1 MAKARKNI
9 GRILSGGAI
18 IFCIVVLCALDIDV
32 QAFEA
37 TKVTYTISGSVALGD
52 GSGGL
57 DGVTMKGLPN
67 DPVTGIDGSYSATV
81 EYGWGGRVI
90 PQKDGYTFGPA
101 SKIYSKVS
109 GNQSSEDYIATVRTY
124 TISGTVDGMEGVV
137 MNGLPGDPVTGM
149 NGTYS
154 VTVEYG
160 FSGTVI
166 PEKEGYTFTPNS
178 RPYDNVNRDM
188 TNQNY
193 KPALVT
199 FTISGLA
206 DVEGVVMSGL
216 PGNPVTGRNGT
227 YSASV
232 NYGFSG
238 TVTPR
243 KEGYTFE
250 PAERQYT
257 ELFSAQPNEDYTA
270 TVMTYTISGTTDID
284 GVEMRGLPGNP
295 VTDASGYYSASVDYG
310 FTGRVTPTKEGYSF
324 KPASKI
330 YSKVTSDK
338 SGDDYAATVK
348 MLTIAG
354 TTGREDVVM
363 NGLPGNPVTGRSGTY
378 KVTVE
383 YGWSGTVIPEKEGYT
398 FSPDSKPYGYI
409 TADQTNQNYTSTE
422 ITYTIS
428 GSIGEGSVVMNGLPG
443 NPVSDAAG
451 IYRAVVKYGFSG
463 TVTPRREGYSFEP
476 PKRQYDDVISDLANE
491 DYTATLAQHT
501 ISGALISDRG
511 PVEDVFI
518 VADMGGGSATTDASG
533 RYELLVDYGWKGT
546 ITPTKEG
553 YTFAPVN
560 KRYPSVTRD
569 QTNQGYNAKVLMFT
583 VSGSVIIGGTPIDGV
598 LVTASEGGGS
608 DITDNRGKWAVTVP
622 YGWTGEITPT
632 KEGFLFNPASEPYT
646 NVTQNYRNGVPETIG
661 RRRPPAREPTMP
673 PAREPTL
680 PPAREPTLPPAREPT
695 LPPSVREQPTAPR
708 ITQPEAGPPKTPL
721 EIQIDR
727 IQTQLADLL
736 DQAAGEAA
744 APTVPAGPM
753 APEEVLITN
762 TFVDNDLPT
771 EVLPTLASQAGIAII
786 PDETIVGIVTADL
799 REVPLDTAL
808 EIVLAGTPY
817 VVKKTPYYYL
827 VCSAGIDDAMFPIVS
842 ETRHIKLNYQTADA
856 ALGLLS
862 TAFRPYVQGETNT
875 HTLTVTAPPTLMNR
889 IVEDLK
895 RMDLPP
901 RHVLLDARIVIME
914 RGDLLNLGVEWG
926 WPQIKA
932 GLFGSDLH
940 GRGTGTMADFGG
952 NWPWGIQ
959 IGYTPDATFTGS
971 LELTLNLLA
980 ENGEATIMSKPQV
993 LAQDGRQSQINVMT
1007 EEYYMLQA
1015 PESTGGLGGYIRTE
1029 LAEITSGTQLTITP
1043 RIGDNNDI
1051 TLEVAVEV
1059 SDSIPRGRGS
1069 DLPVVTRRTAS
1080 NVVRLRDGGTVALAG
1095 LSENRTTLKRKRVPG
1110 LSRIPLVGYLFKNN
1124 ETDEST
1130 REIAVFVTA
1139 HLVSETGRPINFG
1152 GGSSYQAPLR
1162 APAPTRPQMGGEQ
1175 GFRMQLRESMSRF

>member
-1 MAKARKNI
+1 MARKNI

-37 TKVTYTISGSVALGD
+37 TKVTYTISGSVTLSD

-90 PQKDGYTFGPA
+90 PQKDGYTFEPA
-101 SKIYSKVS
+101 SKTYSKVT
-109 GNQSSEDYIATVRTY
+109 GNQSNEDYTATVKTF

-137 MNGLPGDPVTGM
+137 MNGLPGNPVTGM

-154 VTVEYG
+154 ITVEYG
-160 FSGTVI
+160 WSGTVI

-178 RPYDNVNRDM
+178 RPYDLVARNL

-199 FTISGLA
+199 FTISGSVG
-206 DVEGVVMSGL
+206 VEGVVMSGL

-232 NYGFSG
+232 DYGFSG

-270 TVMTYTISGTTDID
+270 TVMTYTISGTADID

-295 VTDASGYYSASVDYG
+295 VTDATGYYSASVDYG

-324 KPASKI
+324 KPASKT

-338 SGDDYAATVK
+338 SDQDYAATVK

-354 TTGREDVVM
+354 TTGMEGVVM

-409 TADQTNQNYTSTE
+409 TRDQTNQNYTSTE

-428 GSIGEGSVVMNGLPG
+428 GSVGEEGVVMNGLPG
-443 NPVSDAAG
+443 NPVSDRAG
-451 IYRAVVKYGFSG
+451 IYRAIVRYGFSG
-463 TVTPRREGYSFEP
+463 TVTPRREGYSFDP

-491 DYTATLAQHT
+491 DYTATLAQHI
-501 ISGALISDRG
+501 ISGTIISDRG
-511 PVEDVFI
+511 PVEDVFV
-518 VADMGGGSATTDASG
+518 VADMGGGSATADASG
-533 RYELLVDYGWKGT
+533 RYELPVDYGWKGT

-569 QTNQGYNAKVLMFT
+569 QTNQSYTAKVLTFT
-583 VSGSVIIGGTPIDGV
+583 ISGSVIIGGTPIDGV

-608 DITDNRGKWAVTVP
+608 DITDSKGKWIVTVP

-632 KEGFLFNPASEPYT
+632 KEGFVFSPPSEPYT
-646 NVTQNYRNGVPETIG
+646 NITQNYRDGAPETIG
-661 RRRPPAREPTMP
+661 RRRPPVGRMP

-680 PPAREPTLPPAREPT
+680 PPAREPTLPPVREPT
-695 LPPSVREQPTAPR
+695 LPTVEP
-708 ITQPEAGPPKTPL
+708 PEEVGPPKTPL
-721 EIQIDR
+721 EAQIDR
-727 IQTQLADLL
+727 IQAQLAELL
-736 DQAAGEAA
+736 VQAA
-744 APTVPAGPM
+744 APTVPAIEGPM

-771 EVLPTLASQAGIAII
+771 EVLQTLASQAGIAII
-786 PDETIVGIVTADL
+786 PDETIVGTVTCDL
-799 REVPLDTAL
+799 REVPLETAL

-817 VVKKTPYYYL
+817 VVKRTPYYYL
-827 VCSAGIDDAMFPIVS
+827 VCSAGINDTMFPVVS
-842 ETRHIKLNYQTADA
+842 ETRHIKLNYIAADA
-856 ALGLLS
+856 AVALLS
-862 TAFRPYVQGETNT
+862 TAFQLYVQGETNT
-875 HTLTVTAPPTLMNR
+875 HTVSVTAPPTLMNR
-889 IVEDLK
+889 IVSDLK
-895 RMDLPP
+895 QMDLPP

-914 RGDLLNLGVEWG
+914 RGDLLNLGIEWG
-926 WPQIKA
+926 WPKISA
-932 GLFGSDLH
+932 GLFSNDLY
-940 GRGTGTMADFGG
+940 GRGVGTLSDFGG
-952 NWPWGIQ
+952 KSPWGVS
-959 IGYTPDATFTGS
+959 IGYTPDATFTNS
-971 LELTLNLLA
+971 LEMTLNLLA
-980 ENGEATIMSKPQV
+980 ENGEATILSKPQV
-993 LAQDGRQSQINVMT
+993 LAQDGKQSQIQVLT
-1007 EEYYMLQA
+1007 EEYYMLTA
-1015 PESTGGLGGYIRTE
+1015 PDTGYYGYGRSE
-1029 LAEITSGTQLTITP
+1029 LQEITSGTTLTITP

-1069 DLPVVTRRTAS
+1069 DLPVVTRRTVS
-1080 NVVRLRDGGTVALAG
+1080 NVVRIRDGGTVALAG
-1095 LSENRTTLKRKRVPG
+1095 LSENRTILKRKRVPG
-1110 LSRIPLVGYLFKNN
+1110 LSRIPIVGYLFKNN

-1139 HLVSETGRPINFG
+1139 HLVPETGRPINFG
-1152 GGSSYQAPLR
+1152 EPSSGVR
-1162 APAPTRPQMGGEQ
+1162 RAPTRPQVGGEQ
-1175 GFRMQLRESMSRF
+1175 GFKMRLRESMSRF

>member
-1 MAKARKNI
+1 MARKNI

-37 TKVTYTISGSVALGD
+37 TKVIYTIYGSVTLSD

-67 DPVTGIDGSYSATV
+67 DPVTGIDGSYSVSV

-90 PQKDGYTFGPA
+90 PQKGGYTFSPA
-101 SKIYSKVS
+101 SKSYSKITGDRS
-109 GNQSSEDYIATVRTY
+109 NEDYIATVRTY

-137 MNGLPGDPVTGM
+137 MNGLPGNPVTGM

-160 FSGTVI
+160 WSGTVI

-178 RPYDNVNRDM
+178 RPYDIVNRDL

-199 FTISGLA
+199 FTISGSA
-206 DVEGVVMSGL
+206 DVAGVVMSGL

-250 PAERQYT
+250 PAERQYI
-257 ELFSAQPNEDYTA
+257 ELFGAQPNEDYTA
-270 TVMTYTISGTTDID
+270 EVMTYTISGTADID

-295 VTDASGYYSASVDYG
+295 LTDASGYYSASVDYG

-324 KPASKI
+324 RPASKT

-338 SGDDYAATVK
+338 GDEDYAATVK
-348 MLTIAG
+348 MLAIAG
-354 TTGREDVVM
+354 TTGMEGVVM
-363 NGLPGNPVTGRSGTY
+363 NGLPGNPVTSRTGTY

-428 GSIGEGSVVMNGLPG
+428 GSVGEGGIVMNGLPG
-443 NPVSDAAG
+443 NPVSDVAG
-451 IYRAVVKYGFSG
+451 IYRAIVRYGFSG
-463 TVTPRREGYSFEP
+463 TVTPRREGYSFDP
-476 PKRQYDDVISDLANE
+476 PKLRYDDVISDLANE
-491 DYTATLAQHT
+491 DYTATLAEHI
-501 ISGALISDRG
+501 ISGAIISDRG
-511 PVEDVFI
+511 PVEDAFI

-533 RYELLVDYGWKGT
+533 RFELPVDYGWKGT

-569 QTNQGYNAKVLMFT
+569 QTNQGYTAKVLMFT
-583 VSGSVIIGGTPIDGV
+583 ISGSVIIGGTPIDGV

-608 DITDNRGKWAVTVP
+608 DITDNKGKWTVTVP

-632 KEGFLFNPASEPYT
+632 KEGFVFNPPSEPYT
-646 NVTQNYRNGVPETIG
+646 NITQNYRDGAPETLM
-661 RRRPPAREPTMP
+661 RRKPPARGPTMP
-673 PAREPTL
+673 PSAPTLPPSAPTLPPGEPTL
-680 PPAREPTLPPAREPT
+680 PPVVRGPTVPP
-695 LPPSVREQPTAPR
+695 VRP
-708 ITQPEAGPPKTPL
+708 GPPKTPL
-721 EIQIDR
+721 ETQIDR
-727 IQTQLADLL
+727 IQTQLAELL
-736 DQAAGEAA
+736 VQAA
-744 APTVPAGPM
+744 APTAPAIEGPI

-771 EVLPTLASQAGIAII
+771 EVLQTIASQAGIAII
-786 PDETIVGIVTADL
+786 PDETVVGTVSCDL
-799 REVPLDTAL
+799 REVPLETAL

-827 VCSAGIDDAMFPIVS
+827 VCSGGLNDAMFPVVS
-842 ETRHIKLNYQTADA
+842 ETRHIKLNYITADA
-856 ALGLLS
+856 SVALLS
-862 TAFRPYVQGETNT
+862 TAFRQYVQGETNT
-875 HTLTVTAPPTLMNR
+875 HTVSVTAPPTLMNR
-889 IVEDLK
+889 IVEDLQK
-895 RMDLPP
+895 MDLPP

-926 WPQIKA
+926 WPKISA
-932 GLFGSDLH
+932 GLFSNDLRGLGIGTLSDY
-940 GRGTGTMADFGG
+940 GG
-952 NWPWGIQ
+952 KSPWGIQ
-959 IGYTPDATFTGS
+959 IGYTPDATFTNS

-980 ENGEATIMSKPQV
+980 ENGEATILSKPQV
-993 LAQDGRQSQINVMT
+993 LAQDGKQAQIQVLT

-1015 PESTGGLGGYIRTE
+1015 PEGTGGYGGYTRTE
-1029 LAEITSGTQLTITP
+1029 LAEITSGTTLTITP

-1051 TLEVAVEV
+1051 TLEVSVEV

-1080 NVVRLRDGGTVALAG
+1080 NVVRIRDGGTVALAG
-1095 LSENRTTLKRKRVPG
+1095 LTENRTHLKRKRVPG
-1110 LSRIPLVGYLFKNN
+1110 LSRIPIVGYLFKNT
-1124 ETDEST
+1124 ETDEAT
-1130 REIAVFVTA
+1130 REVAVFVTA
-1139 HLVSETGRPINFG
+1139 YLVSETGRPINFG
-1152 GGSSYQAPLR
+1152 GSSYQAPGR
-1162 APAPTRPQMGGEQ
+1162 APTRTQVGGDP
-1175 GFRMQLRESMSRF
+1175 GFKMRLRESMSRF

>member
-1 MAKARKNI
+1 MARKNI

-32 QAFEA
+32 QAFEGA
-37 TKVTYTISGSVALGD
+37 RVTYTISGSVTLSD

-90 PQKDGYTFGPA
+90 PQKDGYTFEPA
-101 SKIYSKVS
+101 SKPYSKVT
-109 GNQSSEDYIATVRTY
+109 GNLSNEDYTAAVRTY

-137 MNGLPGDPVTGM
+137 MNGLPGDPVTGT

-160 FSGTVI
+160 WSGTVI
-166 PEKEGYTFTPNS
+166 PEKEGYAFTPNS
-178 RPYDNVNRDM
+178 KPYNTVNRDL

-193 KPALVT
+193 RPALIT
-199 FTISGLA
+199 FTISGSA
-206 DVEGVVMSGL
+206 DVQGVVMNGL

-270 TVMTYTISGTTDID
+270 TVMTYTISGTADID

-295 VTDASGYYSASVDYG
+295 VTDATGYYSASVDYG

-324 KPASKI
+324 KPASKT

-348 MLTIAG
+348 MLTITG
-354 TTGREDVVM
+354 TTGREGVVM
-363 NGLPGNPVTGRSGTY
+363 NGLPGNPVTGRTGTY

-428 GSIGEGSVVMNGLPG
+428 GSVGEQGIVMNGLPG

-451 IYRAVVKYGFSG
+451 IYRAIVKYGFSG
-463 TVTPRREGYSFEP
+463 SITPRREGYSFEP

-491 DYTATLAQHT
+491 DYTATLAQHI
-501 ISGALISDRG
+501 ISGAIISDRG
-511 PVEDVFI
+511 PVEDAFM

-533 RYELLVDYGWKGT
+533 RYELPVDYGWKGT

-569 QTNQGYNAKVLMFT
+569 QTNQGYNAKVLTFT
-583 VSGSVIIGGTPIDGV
+583 ISGSVIIGGTPVDGV

-608 DITDNRGKWAVTVP
+608 DTTDNKGKWTVTVP
-622 YGWTGEITPT
+622 YGWTGEITPS
-632 KEGFLFNPASEPYT
+632 KEGFVFNPPSEPYT
-646 NVTQNYRNGVPETIG
+646 NVTTNYRNGAPETLG
-661 RRRPPAREPTMP
+661 RRRAPAQRPTSPPPERVPTVP
-673 PAREPTL
+673 PPERVPTV
-680 PPAREPTLPPAREPT
+680 PPPERVPTVPPPESVPT
-695 LPPSVREQPTAPR
+695 VSRVAPPE
-708 ITQPEAGPPKTPL
+708 EAGPPKTPL
-721 EIQIDR
+721 EAQIDK

-736 DQAAGEAA
+736 AQAAGEAA
-744 APTVPAGPM
+744 PTAPAIEGPI
-753 APEEVLITN
+753 APGEVLITN

-771 EVLPTLASQAGIAII
+771 EVLQTIASQAGIAII
-786 PDETIVGIVTADL
+786 PDETVVGTVTCDL

-827 VCSAGIDDAMFPIVS
+827 VCSGGINDAMFPVVS
-842 ETRHIKLNYQTADA
+842 ETRNIKLNYIAADA
-856 ALGLLS
+856 AVALLS
-862 TAFRPYVQGETNT
+862 TAFRQYTQGETNT
-875 HTLTVTAPPTLMNR
+875 HTVSVTAPPTLMNR

-932 GLFGSDLH
+932 GLFGNDLF
-940 GRGTGTMADFGG
+940 GLGAGTLSDFGG
-952 NWPWGIQ
+952 KSPWGIS

-980 ENGEATIMSKPQV
+980 ENGEATIVSKPQV
-993 LAQDGRQSQINVMT
+993 LAQDGRQSQIQVLT
-1007 EEYYMLQA
+1007 EEYYMMTA
-1015 PESTGGLGGYIRTE
+1015 AESGTFGYARSE
-1029 LAEITSGTQLTITP
+1029 LEQVTSGTTLTITP

-1051 TLEVAVEV
+1051 TLDVAVEV

-1080 NVVRLRDGGTVALAG
+1080 NVVRIKDGGTVALAG
-1095 LSENRTTLKRKRVPG
+1095 LTENRTNLKRKRVPG
-1110 LSRIPLVGYLFKNN
+1110 LSRIPILGHLFKNSD
-1124 ETDEST
+1124 TDEFS

-1152 GGSSYQAPLR
+1152 GPSSGAR
-1162 APAPTRPQMGGEQ
+1162 RAPTRPQMGGEQ
-1175 GFRMQLRESMSRF
+1175 GFRMQLRESLSRF